1 MGRPVA
7 AADRSPQALAGI
19 GRMRFV
25 TAVPY
30 TGTPRVGFGAEG
42 IPSVTPPTDD
52 IRCNDDEGRRYRD
65 GVYSPLDE
73 RMLAPAP
80 PDRRFPSAGHGPAFL
95 IHDTVPRVPRLRHV
109 IGPSVIALGMGVGA
123 GEFLL
128 WPNLVAANGYSIW
141 WLFLVGVLTQ
151 FGVLVEIERWT
162 LCTGES
168 IFAGMAR
175 LDRWSF
181 WPWLFLV
188 ATLTSFFW
196 PGWASQSAEFTRKVI
211 VAVNGPDLPWQPIAL
226 AMMLLIW
233 CGLSFSKVV
242 YNALEKA
249 EMLLVLTFFPLL
261 ALSLLIVGLSASDVA
276 ALAKGAVSI
285 GTVPASLITGGQFPT
300 LVIAVAYAGTGGA
313 LLLAQSLWIRDK
325 GFGMAAYQG
334 RVTGVRGANERI
346 SATGY
351 VFDGERSPLSLARI
365 RAWLRVARHE
375 LFVTFVLLTILC
387 VIISTLLIGATLGTG
402 DESISGNLTRMVT
415 LEADALARA
424 GGSWLK
430 VTFLLSGVLA
440 LFSTQLGIVDT
451 VTRLIGTIFYERFG
465 RRTRFWTQRYSFLAM
480 LNIFVV
486 ASMAII
492 AASWKGGGGLGA
504 LQPDFL
510 VLIAGPF
517 TITSMYVF
525 TLVIGY
531 MNASRLPS
539 RLATPRWGR
548 VALLWCAILWG
559 WFTVEQL
566 SRLLLGRLA
575 VPQAVI
581 EALVWHPAR
590 GVLYAVWLVSLAWF
604 AWILFRSRAG
614 GKPRLSPPS
623 PTRPA
628 SG

>member
-1 MGRPVA
+1 VEGH
-7 AADRSPQALAGI
+7 
-19 GRMRFV
+19 
-25 TAVPY
+25 
-30 TGTPRVGFGAEG
+30 PRVT
-42 IPSVTPPTDD
+42 TPPDD
-52 IRCNDDEGRRYRD
+52 IRCSDDEGRRYRD
-65 GVYSPLDE
+65 GVYTPLDE
-73 RMLAPAP
+73 RELAPAP
-80 PDRRFPSAGHGPAFL
+80 QNPNFPSVGHGPAFL

-141 WLFLVGVLTQ
+141 WLFLIGVLTQ

-162 LCTGES
+162 ICTGES

-175 LDRWSF
+175 LDRWSI
-181 WPWLFLV
+181 WPWILLL
-188 ATLTSFFW
+188 ATVTSFFW
-196 PGWASQSAEFTRKVI
+196 PGWASQSAEFARKVL

-261 ALSLLIVGLSASDVA
+261 ALSLVIVGLSPSDVV

-285 GTVPASLITGGQFPT
+285 GTVPASLITGAQFPT

-334 RVTGVRGANERI
+334 RVTGVRGANERGA
-346 SATGY
+346 ATGY
-351 VFDGERSPLSLARI
+351 VVDVGRCPLSLARL

-375 LFVTFVLLTILC
+375 LLVTFVLLTILC

-402 DESISGNLTRMVT
+402 DESISGNLTRMIT
-415 LEADALARA
+415 LEAEALERA

-430 VTFLLSGVLA
+430 LAFLLSGALA

-451 VTRLIGTIFYERFG
+451 VTRLIGTIVYERFG
-465 RRTRFWTQRYSFLAM
+465 RKTRFWTQRHTFLAT
-480 LNIFVV
+480 LNLFVAV
-486 ASMAII
+486 SMAII
-492 AASWKGGGGLGA
+492 VASWKGGGGLGA

-539 RLATPRWGR
+539 NLATPRWGR
-548 VALLWCAILWG
+548 IALLWCAVLWG
-559 WFTVEQL
+559 WFTVELL
-566 SRLLLGRLA
+566 SRLLLGRMS

-581 EALVWHPAR
+581 EALVWHPVR
-590 GVLYAVWLVSLAWF
+590 GGLYGVWLASLAWF
-604 AWILFRSRAG
+604 VWILFRPRAG
-614 GKPRLSPPS
+614 EGPRVTSPS